1 MMEKKIS
8 ILLISRSPDLRK
20 VCRQALDPGR
30 FSLTFADSLST
41 ESCVRREDPFELVLL
56 DAEVLRHQDEVRLL
70 RDLWK
75 EDEDLA
81 CVVLSERSSLDL
93 ALAAT
98 REGAYD
104 VVPLPL
110 NPEFLVLR
118 LSRALEKRE
127 RSLELKRLHD
137 FEHGVSRLWSVAKG
151 ELEASELFDKD
162 FLAPAAFRLTVAHE
176 FRAPLTALQSFLL
189 ILLKGYV
196 APEKWNEMIQH
207 AFDRSQDLLDLVD
220 DLMNLA
226 TARQEMGLESRS
238 RIFLADE
245 LEKLMPTLQAEA
257 EGKGLTITCEVRRN
271 PPVEMNAS
279 HLKPLWM
286 NLISNAIKYTPA
298 GGNIHVRLDQDEEW
312 AVGTVEDTGIGISPE
327 EQLLIFHEFY
337 RTRGAKNMERRGT
350 GLGLALVKRIV
361 EGYRGRI
368 EVVSAPGK
376 GSCFRFTFPLATG
389 PLP

>member
-1 MMEKKIS
+1 MEKKAS
-8 ILLISRSPDLRK
+8 ILLISRIQDLRK
-20 VCRQALDPGR
+20 ACRQVLDPDR
-30 FSLTFADSLST
+30 FSLTFGDSLSAGF
-41 ESCVRREDPFELVLL
+41 CVGREDPFELVLL
-56 DAEVLRHQDEVRLL
+56 DAEVLRDQQEARLL

-75 EDEDLA
+75 EDEDLI
-81 CVVLSERSSLDL
+81 CVVLSQSSSLGL

-104 VVPLPL
+104 VVSLPL
-110 NPEFLVLR
+110 NPEVLLLR
-118 LSRALEKRE
+118 VYRALEKR
-127 RSLELKRLHD
+127 RRALELKRLQA
-137 FEHGVSRLWSVAKG
+137 FEHGISQLWSVAKG

-207 AFDRSQDLLDLVD
+207 AYDRSQDLLDLVD

-238 RIFLADE
+238 RISLGDE
-245 LEKLMPTLQAEA
+245 LEKLLPTLQAEA
-257 EGKGLTITCEVRRN
+257 EGKGLTITCEIRRN
-271 PPVEMNAS
+271 PLVEMNAS
-279 HLKPLWM
+279 HAKPLWT
-286 NLISNAIKYTPA
+286 NLISNAIKYTA
-298 GGNIHVRLDQDEEW
+298 SGGKIHIRLDQEKEW
-312 AVGTVEDTGIGISPE
+312 AMGTVEDTGIGISPE

-337 RTRGAKNMERRGT
+337 RTHQAKSMERRGT

-376 GSCFRFTFPLATG
+376 GSRFRFTFPLVSG

>member
-1 MMEKKIS
+1 M
-8 ILLISRSPDLRK
+8 
-20 VCRQALDPGR
+20 
-30 FSLTFADSLST
+30 
-41 ESCVRREDPFELVLL
+41 
-56 DAEVLRHQDEVRLL
+56 

-75 EDEDLA
+75 EDEDLV
-81 CVVLSERSSLDL
+81 CVVLSQSSSLDL

-104 VVPLPL
+104 VVSLPL
-110 NPEFLVLR
+110 NPEVLLLR
-118 LSRALEKRE
+118 VSRALEKR
-127 RSLELKRLHD
+127 RRALELKRLQA
-137 FEHGVSRLWSVAKG
+137 FEHGISQLWSVAKG

-207 AFDRSQDLLDLVD
+207 AYDRSQDLLDLVD

-238 RIFLADE
+238 RISLGDE
-245 LEKLMPTLQAEA
+245 LEKLLPTLQAEA
-257 EGKGLTITCEVRRN
+257 EGKGLTITCEIRRN
-271 PPVEMNAS
+271 PLVEMNAS
-279 HLKPLWM
+279 HAKPLWT
-286 NLISNAIKYTPA
+286 NLISNAIKYTA
-298 GGNIHVRLDQDEEW
+298 SGGKIHIRLDQEKEW
-312 AVGTVEDTGIGISPE
+312 AMGTVEDTGIGISPE

-337 RTRGAKNMERRGT
+337 RTRQAKSMERRGT

-376 GSCFRFTFPLATG
+376 GSHFRFTLPLAAG